1 MFKVSTAGGFI
12 TFDLK
17 TRLYG
22 TNPDSRYAHLFK
34 SFKEADDNA
43 RFAVGILFGR
53 ANQHYDILISVS
65 VIHISRRIYQTECE
79 QSDSAVEATV

>member
-12 TFDLK
+12 TYDETK
-17 TRLYG
+17 RLYG

-65 VIHISRRIYQTECE
+65 VIHVSRRVYQAECE
-79 QSDSAVEATV
+79 ESASAVIATV